1 MGHTKHAR
9 RSVGIACAAFI
20 LTSTSAFAT
29 NGYLP
34 HGYGMKAKGMGGAS
48 AALAEDAMG
57 GANNPASM
65 AFVGDRADVG
75 AEWFRPVRS
84 AERSGAGFATLNGRV
99 DSGRENFLIPEFG
112 YNRMV
117 NPNLSL
123 GVTVYGNGGMNTSY
137 QRGNFNC
144 GAGPANILC
153 GGGSIG
159 VDLSQLIVAPTLAYK
174 VNADHAIGISP
185 LLAFQRFKA
194 EGLQAFDN
202 APGFPPFTSAPG
214 NVTNRD
220 YANSNGYGVRVG
232 WQGKITPALSFGAAY
247 SSRVRMSRFDRYRGL
262 FAERG
267 DFDMPE
273 TWVVGVA
280 FKPSADL
287 TLALDWQ
294 HIGYSAI
301 ASVGNPSAAA
311 APLGAANGPGF
322 GWRDVE
328 VIKIGAQW
336 RMSEQ
341 LTLRAGYNHG
351 SNPVS
356 AKDVTFNILAPGVV
370 QDHFTAGATWNLSK
384 ASEVTAAFMVAPR
397 KTVSGPSLFN
407 AVLGPG
413 AGGTETIGMRQM
425 SLGLTWGYRF

>member
-232 WQGKITPALSFGAAY
+232 WQGKITPALSFGATY

-280 FKPSADL
+280 FKPSAAL

-301 ASVGNPSAAA
+301 ASIGNPSAAA

>member
-280 FKPSADL
+280 FKPSAAL

-301 ASVGNPSAAA
+301 ASIGNPSAAA